1 MRGSSFSHTISTTLL
16 LLLIGVLLPSCNP
29 GQSTLDTEAP
39 LVPVELVT
47 QGGGVIPWRAPLH
60 VRDEQLYLA
69 QFTDTGERT
78 MNSYDEVTF
87 PADVMVVYSEELQV
101 ATVFLRRSPHG
112 GCLVL
117 WDADKGWI
125 QDPCFGSKFDLTGD
139 HISGPS
145 RRNLD
150 QLPANVRDGIIWVT
164 PEVVYGGLH
173 P

>member
-1 MRGSSFSHTISTTLL
+1 MRGRASSQAISFPFL
-16 LLLIGVLLPSCNP
+16 LLLIGVLLPSCAP
-29 GQSTLDTEAP
+29 GQSTLEPETP

-60 VRDEQLYLA
+60 VRDAQLYLA

-78 MNSYDEVTF
+78 FRTYDEVTF
-87 PADVMVVYSEELQV
+87 PADVMVVYSEDLHV

-112 GCLVL
+112 GCLLL
-117 WDADKGWI
+117 WDPNKGVI
-125 QDPCFGSKFDLTGD
+125 HDACFGSKFDLAGQ

-150 QLPANVRDGIIWVT
+150 QLPANVRDGIIWVL